1 MKKAKTDTGLIKKAP
16 DARARASK
24 KTGEKALSAKKT
36 KARNAKTK
44 ARNAKTTEARD
55 AKTTE
60 AKKPRKQGGKGRPF
74 RSHDWG
80 TYAPGNKAPRMYSED
95 ELKGIVKKAAKAAN
109 TRIRTLERKNLSD
122 KSPAYKWLQKRTE
135 QEKPRFKEG
144 VTKMTRAEL
153 EKQFIS
159 LREFMI
165 KKTSTVTGYRETV
178 EKKVERAREMGFTGT
193 PEELG
198 DLFDRYMTEKNE
210 QLYGSEVIYQAIT
223 SNQIDNLQ
231 QIAQEFQGKVEKD
244 KLQGAII
251 LQMLRNRRGR

>member
-1 MKKAKTDTGLIKKAP
+1 MKKAKTDTGLVKKASG
-16 DARARASK
+16 ARARTSK
-24 KTGEKALSAKKT
+24 KTGETALSAKKT
-36 KARNAKTK
+36 KARS
-44 ARNAKTTEARD
+44 AKTTEAKD

-95 ELKGIVKKAAKAAN
+95 ELKGIVKRAAKAAN

-165 KKTSTVTGYRETV
+165 KKTSTVTGYRESV

-244 KLQGAII
+244 KMQGAII

>member
-1 MKKAKTDTGLIKKAP
+1 MKKAKTDTGLVKKAP
-16 DARARASK
+16 DARAR
-24 KTGEKALSAKKT
+24 TT
-36 KARNAKTK
+36 KKTK
-44 ARNAKTTEARD
+44 ARNAKTTEAKD
-55 AKTTE
+55 ARTTE

-95 ELKGIVKKAAKAAN
+95 ELRAIVKRAAKAAN
-109 TRIRTLERKNLSD
+109 TRIRTLEKKSLSD

-144 VTKMTRAEL
+144 VTKLTRAEL

-165 KKTSTVTGYRETV
+165 KKTSTVTGYRESV

-198 DLFDRYMTEKNE
+198 DLFDRFMTEKNE

-231 QIAQEFQGKVEKD
+231 QIAQEFQGRVEKD
-244 KLQGAII
+244 KMQGAII

>member
-16 DARARASK
+16 DTRARKSK
-24 KTGEKALSAKKT
+24 K
-36 KARNAKTK
+36 
-44 ARNAKTTEARD
+44 
-55 AKTTE
+55 TE

-80 TYAPGNKAPRMYSED
+80 TYAPGNKPPRSYSDE
-95 ELKGIVKKAAKAAN
+95 ELKNIVKKAAKAAN
-109 TRIRTLERKNLSD
+109 TRVRTLEKKSLSD

-144 VTKMTRAEL
+144 VAKMTRAEL
-153 EKQFIS
+153 EKAFIS

-165 KKTSTVTGYRETV
+165 KKTSTVTGYRESV

-198 DLFDRYMTEKNE
+198 DLFDRFMTEKNE

-244 KLQGAII
+244 KMQGAII
-251 LQMLRNRRGR
+251 LQMLRNRRGK

>member
-36 KARNAKTK
+36 KARNAKT
-44 ARNAKTTEARD
+44 TEAKD

-95 ELKGIVKKAAKAAN
+95 ELRAIVKKAAKAAN

-165 KKTSTVTGYRETV
+165 KKTSTVTGYRESV

-244 KLQGAII
+244 KMQGAII

>member
-36 KARNAKTK
+36 KARNAKT
-44 ARNAKTTEARD
+44 TEARD
-55 AKTTE
+55 AKTPE

-95 ELKGIVKKAAKAAN
+95 ELRAIVKKAAKAAN
-109 TRIRTLERKNLSD
+109 TRIRTLEKKSLSD
-122 KSPAYKWLQKRTE
+122 KAPAYKWLQKRTE

-153 EKQFIS
+153 EEQFIS

-165 KKTSTVTGYRETV
+165 KKTSTVTGYRESV

-244 KLQGAII
+244 KMQGAII

>member
-1 MKKAKTDTGLIKKAP
+1 MKKAKTDTGLVKKAP

-24 KTGEKALSAKKT
+24 KTGGKALSAKKT
-36 KARNAKTK
+36 KARS
-44 ARNAKTTEARD
+44 AKTTEAKD

-122 KSPAYKWLQKRTE
+122 TSPAYKWLQKRTE

-144 VTKMTRAEL
+144 VSKMTRAEL

-165 KKTSTVTGYRETV
+165 KKTSTVTGYRESV

-244 KLQGAII
+244 KMQGAII

>member
-24 KTGEKALSAKKT
+24 KTGEKALSAK
-36 KARNAKTK
+36 KTK

-95 ELKGIVKKAAKAAN
+95 ELRAIVKKAAKAAN
-109 TRIRTLERKNLSD
+109 TRIRTLEKKSRSD

-165 KKTSTVTGYRETV
+165 KKTSTVTGYRESV

-193 PEELG
+193 SEELG

-244 KLQGAII
+244 KMQGAII

>member
-24 KTGEKALSAKKT
+24 KTGEKALSAK
-36 KARNAKTK
+36 KTK

-165 KKTSTVTGYRETV
+165 KKTSTVTGYREAV

-244 KLQGAII
+244 KMQGAII

>member
-24 KTGEKALSAKKT
+24 KTGEKALSAK
-36 KARNAKTK
+36 KTK

-95 ELKGIVKKAAKAAN
+95 ELKGIVKRAAKAAN
-109 TRIRTLERKNLSD
+109 TRIRTLEKKSLSD

-165 KKTSTVTGYRETV
+165 KKTSTVTGYREAV

-244 KLQGAII
+244 KMQGAII

>member
-24 KTGEKALSAKKT
+24 KTGEKALSAK
-36 KARNAKTK
+36 KTK

-95 ELKGIVKKAAKAAN
+95 ELRAIVKKAAKAAN
-109 TRIRTLERKNLSD
+109 TRIRTLEKKSLSD

-165 KKTSTVTGYRETV
+165 K
-178 EKKVERAREMGFTGT
+178 
-193 PEELG
+193 
-198 DLFDRYMTEKNE
+198 
-210 QLYGSEVIYQAIT
+210 
-223 SNQIDNLQ
+223 
-231 QIAQEFQGKVEKD
+231 
-244 KLQGAII
+244 
-251 LQMLRNRRGR
+251 

>member
-24 KTGEKALSAKKT
+24 KTGEKALSAK
-36 KARNAKTK
+36 KTK

-95 ELKGIVKKAAKAAN
+95 ELRAIVKKAAKAAN
-109 TRIRTLERKNLSD
+109 TRIRTLEKKSLSD
-122 KSPAYKWLQKRTE
+122 KSPAYKWLQKRTG

-165 KKTSTVTGYRETV
+165 KKTSTVTGYRESV

-244 KLQGAII
+244 KMQGAII

>member
-16 DARARASK
+16 DARARTSK
-24 KTGEKALSAKKT
+24 KTGETALSAKKT
-36 KARNAKTK
+36 KARS
-44 ARNAKTTEARD
+44 AKTTEAKD

-95 ELKGIVKKAAKAAN
+95 ELKGIVKRAAKAAN

-165 KKTSTVTGYRETV
+165 KKTSTVTGYRESV

-244 KLQGAII
+244 KMQGAII

>member
-1 MKKAKTDTGLIKKAP
+1 MKKAKTDTGLVKKAP
-16 DARARASK
+16 DARARTSK
-24 KTGEKALSAKKT
+24 KTGETALSAKKT
-36 KARNAKTK
+36 KARNAKT
-44 ARNAKTTEARD
+44 TEAKD

-95 ELKGIVKKAAKAAN
+95 ELKGIVKRAAKAAN

-165 KKTSTVTGYRETV
+165 KKTSTVTGYRESV
-178 EKKVERAREMGFTGT
+178 EKKVERARDMGFTGT

-244 KLQGAII
+244 KMQGAII

>member
-36 KARNAKTK
+36 KARNAKT
-44 ARNAKTTEARD
+44 TEARD

-60 AKKPRKQGGKGRPF
+60 AKKPRKQGGKGCPF

-95 ELKGIVKKAAKAAN
+95 ELKGIVKRAAKAAN

-122 KSPAYKWLQKRTE
+122 KAPAYKWLQKRTE

-165 KKTSTVTGYRETV
+165 KKTSTVTGYRESV

-244 KLQGAII
+244 KMQGAII

>member
-1 MKKAKTDTGLIKKAP
+1 MKKAKTDTGLVKKAP
-16 DARARASK
+16 DARARTSK

-36 KARNAKTK
+36 K
-44 ARNAKTTEARD
+44 ARD

-95 ELKGIVKKAAKAAN
+95 ELKGIVKTAAKAAN

-165 KKTSTVTGYRETV
+165 KKTSTVTGYREAV

-244 KLQGAII
+244 KMQGAII

>member
-24 KTGEKALSAKKT
+24 KTGEKALSAK
-36 KARNAKTK
+36 KTK

-244 KLQGAII
+244 KMQGAII

>member
-1 MKKAKTDTGLIKKAP
+1 MKKAKTDTGLVKKAP

-24 KTGEKALSAKKT
+24 KTEAKNVKKT
-36 KARNAKTK
+36 KAK
-44 ARNAKTTEARD
+44 D

-95 ELKGIVKKAAKAAN
+95 ELRGIVKKAAKAAN
-109 TRIRTLERKNLSD
+109 TRIRTLEKKSLSG
-122 KSPAYKWLQKRTE
+122 KSPAYKWLQKRTG

-153 EKQFIS
+153 EKEFIS

-165 KKTSTVTGYRETV
+165 KKTSTVTGYRESV

-231 QIAQEFQGKVEKD
+231 QIAQEFQGRVEKD
-244 KLQGAII
+244 KMQGAII
-251 LQMLRNRRGR
+251 LQMLRNRRGK

>member
-24 KTGEKALSAKKT
+24 KTGEKALSAK
-36 KARNAKTK
+36 KTK

-109 TRIRTLERKNLSD
+109 TRIRTLERKDLSD

-165 KKTSTVTGYRETV
+165 KKTSTVTGYREAI

-244 KLQGAII
+244 KMQGAII

>member
-1 MKKAKTDTGLIKKAP
+1 MKKALTDTGLIKKAP
-16 DARARASK
+16 DARARTSK

-36 KARNAKTK
+36 KARNS
-44 ARNAKTTEARD
+44 KTTEAKD
-55 AKTTE
+55 TKTTE

-165 KKTSTVTGYRETV
+165 KKTSIVTGYRESV

-244 KLQGAII
+244 KMQGAII

>member
-24 KTGEKALSAKKT
+24 KTGEKALSAK
-36 KARNAKTK
+36 KTK

-80 TYAPGNKAPRMYSED
+80 TYAPGNKAPRMFSED

-109 TRIRTLERKNLSD
+109 TRIRTLERKDLSD

-244 KLQGAII
+244 KMQGAII
-251 LQMLRNRRGR
+251 LQMLRNRRGI

>member
-1 MKKAKTDTGLIKKAP
+1 MKKAKTDTGLVKKAP
-16 DARARASK
+16 DARARTSK
-24 KTGEKALSAKKT
+24 KTGETALSAKKT
-36 KARNAKTK
+36 KARS
-44 ARNAKTTEARD
+44 AKTTEAKD

-95 ELKGIVKKAAKAAN
+95 ELKGIVRKAAKAAN

-165 KKTSTVTGYRETV
+165 KKTSTVTGYRESV

-244 KLQGAII
+244 KMQGAII

>member
-36 KARNAKTK
+36 KARNAKT
-44 ARNAKTTEARD
+44 TEARD

-60 AKKPRKQGGKGRPF
+60 TKKPRKQGGKGRPF

-165 KKTSTVTGYRETV
+165 KKTSTVTGYRESV

-244 KLQGAII
+244 KMQGAII

>member
-24 KTGEKALSAKKT
+24 KTGEKALSAK
-36 KARNAKTK
+36 KTK

-109 TRIRTLERKNLSD
+109 TRIRTLEKKNLSD

-153 EKQFIS
+153 EKEFIS

-165 KKTSTVTGYRETV
+165 KKTSTVTGYRESV

-244 KLQGAII
+244 KMQGAII

>member
-1 MKKAKTDTGLIKKAP
+1 MKKAKTDTGLIKRAP
-16 DARARASK
+16 DARARTSK
-24 KTGEKALSAKKT
+24 KTGEKARSAK
-36 KARNAKTK
+36 KTK

-60 AKKPRKQGGKGRPF
+60 AKRPRKQGGKGRPF

-95 ELKGIVKKAAKAAN
+95 ELRGIVKKAAKAAN
-109 TRIRTLERKNLSD
+109 TRIRTLEKKSLSD

-144 VTKMTRAEL
+144 VTKLTRAEL

-165 KKTSTVTGYRETV
+165 KKTSTVTGYRESV

-198 DLFDRYMTEKNE
+198 DLFDRFMTEKNE

-244 KLQGAII
+244 KMQGAII

>member
-16 DARARASK
+16 DARARTSK
-24 KTGEKALSAKKT
+24 KTGPKAQSARKT
-36 KARNAKTK
+36 KAKDAKK
-44 ARNAKTTEARD
+44 TEARD

-95 ELKGIVKKAAKAAN
+95 ELRGIVKKAAKAAN
-109 TRIRTLERKNLSD
+109 TRVRTLEKKGLAE
-122 KSPAYKWLQKRTE
+122 KAPAYKWLQKRTE
-135 QEKPRFKEG
+135 QANPRFKEG
-144 VTKMTRAEL
+144 VTKLSRAEL
-153 EKQFIS
+153 EKEFIS

-165 KKTSTVTGYRETV
+165 KKTSTVTGYRESV

-198 DLFDRYMTEKNE
+198 DLFDRFMTEKNE

-231 QIAQEFQGKVEKD
+231 QIAQEFQGRVEKD
-244 KLQGAII
+244 KMQGAII

>member
-44 ARNAKTTEARD
+44 ARD

-122 KSPAYKWLQKRTE
+122 KAPAYKWLQKRTE

-165 KKTSTVTGYRETV
+165 KKTSTVTGYREAV

-244 KLQGAII
+244 KMQGAII

>member
-36 KARNAKTK
+36 KARS
-44 ARNAKTTEARD
+44 AKTTEAKD

-80 TYAPGNKAPRMYSED
+80 TYAPGNKAPRMYSEE

-165 KKTSTVTGYRETV
+165 KKTSTVTGYRESV

-244 KLQGAII
+244 KMQGAII

>member
-24 KTGEKALSAKKT
+24 KTGEKALSAK
-36 KARNAKTK
+36 KTK

-165 KKTSTVTGYRETV
+165 KKTSTVTGYRESV

-244 KLQGAII
+244 KMQGAII
-251 LQMLRNRRGR
+251 LQMLRNRRRR

>member
-1 MKKAKTDTGLIKKAP
+1 MKKAKTDTGLVKKAP
-16 DARARASK
+16 DARARTSK
-24 KTGEKALSAKKT
+24 KTGETALSAKKT
-36 KARNAKTK
+36 KARS
-44 ARNAKTTEARD
+44 AKTTEAKD

-165 KKTSTVTGYRETV
+165 KKTSTVTGYRESV

-223 SNQIDNLQ
+223 SNQIGNLQ

-244 KLQGAII
+244 KMQGAII

>member
-16 DARARASK
+16 DARARVSK
-24 KTGEKALSAKKT
+24 KTEAKKSKKT
-36 KARNAKTK
+36 KAK
-44 ARNAKTTEARD
+44 D

-95 ELKGIVKKAAKAAN
+95 ELRGIVKKAAKAAN
-109 TRIRTLERKNLSD
+109 TRIRTLERKSLSD

-165 KKTSTVTGYRETV
+165 KKTSTVTGYRESV

-231 QIAQEFQGKVEKD
+231 QIAQEFQGRVEKD
-244 KLQGAII
+244 KMQGAII
-251 LQMLRNRRGR
+251 LQMLRNRRGK

>member
-24 KTGEKALSAKKT
+24 KTGEKALSAK
-36 KARNAKTK
+36 KTK

-109 TRIRTLERKNLSD
+109 TRIRTLERKDLSD

-165 KKTSTVTGYRETV
+165 KKTSTVTGYREAV

-231 QIAQEFQGKVEKD
+231 QIAQEFQGKVKKD
-244 KLQGAII
+244 KMQGAII

>member
-24 KTGEKALSAKKT
+24 KTGEKALSAK
-36 KARNAKTK
+36 KTK

-165 KKTSTVTGYRETV
+165 KKTSTMTGYRESV

-244 KLQGAII
+244 KMQGAII

>member
-16 DARARASK
+16 DARARVSK
-24 KTGEKALSAKKT
+24 KTEAKKSKKT
-36 KARNAKTK
+36 KAK
-44 ARNAKTTEARD
+44 D

-95 ELKGIVKKAAKAAN
+95 ELRGIVKKAAKAAN
-109 TRIRTLERKNLSD
+109 TRIRTLERKSLSG

-165 KKTSTVTGYRETV
+165 KKTSTVTGYRESV

-231 QIAQEFQGKVEKD
+231 QIAQEFQGRVEKD
-244 KLQGAII
+244 KMQGAII

>member
-24 KTGEKALSAKKT
+24 KTEAKKSKKT
-36 KARNAKTK
+36 KAK
-44 ARNAKTTEARD
+44 D

-95 ELKGIVKKAAKAAN
+95 ELRGIVKKAAKAAN

-144 VTKMTRAEL
+144 VTKMTQAEL

-231 QIAQEFQGKVEKD
+231 QIAQEFQGRVEKD
-244 KLQGAII
+244 KMQGAII

>member
-24 KTGEKALSAKKT
+24 KTGEKALSAK
-36 KARNAKTK
+36 KTK

-95 ELKGIVKKAAKAAN
+95 ELKGIVKRAAKAAN

-144 VTKMTRAEL
+144 VTRMTRAEL

-165 KKTSTVTGYRETV
+165 KKTSTVTGYRESV

-231 QIAQEFQGKVEKD
+231 QIAQEFQGRVEKD
-244 KLQGAII
+244 KMQGAII

>member
-24 KTGEKALSAKKT
+24 KTGEKALSAK
-36 KARNAKTK
+36 KTK

-109 TRIRTLERKNLSD
+109 TRIRTLEKKSLSD

-165 KKTSTVTGYRETV
+165 KKTSTVTGYRESV

-244 KLQGAII
+244 KMQGAII

>member
-24 KTGEKALSAKKT
+24 KTGEKALSAK
-36 KARNAKTK
+36 KTK

-244 KLQGAII
+244 KMQGAII
-251 LQMLRNRRGR
+251 LQMLRNRRGI

>member
-24 KTGEKALSAKKT
+24 KTGEKALSAK
-36 KARNAKTK
+36 KTK

-165 KKTSTVTGYRETV
+165 KKTSTVTGYREAV

-231 QIAQEFQGKVEKD
+231 QIAQEFQDKVEKD
-244 KLQGAII
+244 KMQGAII

>member
-16 DARARASK
+16 DARARTSK
-24 KTGEKALSAKKT
+24 KTGETALS
-36 KARNAKTK
+36 
-44 ARNAKTTEARD
+44 AKTTEAKD

-165 KKTSTVTGYRETV
+165 KKTSTVTGYRESV

-244 KLQGAII
+244 KMQGAII